1 MDFIDKKLID
11 YAIKYSQKEPRFLE
25 ELRKE
30 TYQKV
35 LHPRML
41 SGSLQGRFLSWLSK
55 LIQPKNILE
64 IGTYTGYG
72 TLCLAEGLSKKGV
85 IHTIDKNEELVSFQ
99 KKYFKKSPHFSQ
111 INCHLGEAKSIIP
124 KLQNDFDLVFLD
136 ADKENYSTYLDLII
150 PKIKIGGVLLAD
162 NVLWSGK
169 VLNPIEK
176 DDKETIAIQKFNQ
189 KLNKHPQ
196 LETVLLPIRDGLSL
210 VRKEK

>member
-1 MDFIDKKLID
+1 MDFIDKNLVD
-11 YAIKYSQKEPRFLE
+11 YATKYSEKEPNILAN
-25 ELRKE
+25 LRKE
-30 TYQKV
+30 THQKV

-41 SGSLQGRFLSWLSK
+41 SGPLQGRFLSWLSQ

-72 TLCLAEGLSKKGV
+72 TLCLAEGLSKNGK
-85 IHTIDKNEELVSFQ
+85 IYTIDKNEELVLFQ

-111 INCHLGEAKSIIP
+111 IICHLGEAKNIIP
-124 KLQNDFDLVFLD
+124 QLQNDFDLVFLD
-136 ADKENYSTYLDLII
+136 ADKENYSAYLDLVV
-150 PKIKIGGVLLAD
+150 PKMKIGSVLLAD

-169 VLNPIEK
+169 VLHTPEK

-210 VRKEK
+210 ARKVK